1 MSIFNNLGQVK
12 LGWRSSVVA
21 QVQTSSLLLDTYSGA
36 TAAYSL
42 RKLSGAYTG
51 STIRVRR
58 SSDNTEQN
66 IGFDGSGNLD
76 TTSLLSFVGSGNGFV
91 TTWYDQSGNGYNFT
105 QTTAANQ
112 PQIVST
118 GSITTKNSKPT
129 IKFDGLNDYMTIL
142 NSQSTFSFLHKI
154 GQSFVS
160 FVGYGVSS
168 TEYVLLENNWGS
180 TAHIGYSL
188 WITANNNIVNFITRG
203 VGGSPVSSNTNA
215 SNTIVPNTL
224 FMVNTEADPGNASA
238 SLRSKL
244 YFNNSSVV
252 TNNVYTNTTSTS
264 NATYNLNLGAAVGVS
279 PYSFLNGGF
288 SELII
293 YNSDQSANRSSIAS
307 NINTYYSIYASDTDA
322 QAFITAAGITDNTQI
337 NAINTLVTDLK
348 SAGVWTKMKAL
359 YPFVGGTSTTHK
371 WNLKDPR
378 DLNDAFRLTF
388 SGGWTHSSTGALPNG
403 TTGYAETYF
412 NPSTNLTLYSTHISF
427 YSRTNNTLALWKTDF
442 AVEKEI
448 STGNMST
455 ITLYVGTPT
464 WAGAWIT
471 SADSARAYAYIGNST
486 GLFLGNRTSV
496 NNIQISRNGLVGG
509 ISTVNANTISG
520 GTQYPTDSPIIGGKK
535 YISPTNVVSYR
546 DFSNREVA
554 FASLGDGLTNY
565 ESYNFYKAVEKFQ
578 TSLGRQMGSN
588 IPTASDID
596 VQMFLNATQITDT
609 TQINAISTLVSQLKS
624 NNLWDKMRVIYPFVG
639 GTSNTHKFNLKDPRD
654 INEAYRLTFSGG
666 VTHDSN
672 GIKGSTNGYANTYFS
687 PLTLNQ
693 NSIHFSWYSNINS
706 LGVKADIGTLG
717 GGRLLGYSING
728 AGTNWAVRINNT
740 SNVFSTTQT
749 TDTIGFYQVSRT
761 SSTSIIMQKNNTQ
774 DTVSSTSTTSQS
786 NNIILLSGSGSAEF
800 SDRQLQLVTIGEGLT
815 TTEMNTLKTINDN
828 YKTNLGR

>member
-1 MSIFNNLGQVK
+1 MAWTNILGQIRV
-12 LGWRSSVVA
+12 GVRGAQS
-21 QVQTSSLLLDTYSGA
+21 QVQTSSLLLDSYSGA
-36 TAAYSL
+36 AAAYSL
-42 RKLSGAYTG
+42 RKLTSTYTG
-51 STIRVRR
+51 DAIRVRR
-58 SSDNTEQN
+58 SSDNAEQN
-66 IGFDGSGNLD
+66 IGFDGSGNLN
-76 TTSLLSFVGSGNGFV
+76 TVALLAFVGSGNGFV
-91 TTWYDQSGNGYNFT
+91 TTWYDQSGNGRNAT

-112 PQIVST
+112 PFIVNS
-118 GSITTKNSKPT
+118 GSLYTLNGKAIIRNPNANVIRCLITPMISNGISRPISIIASGKVYGLPT
-129 IKFDGLNDYMTIL
+129 N
-142 NSQSTFSFLHKI
+142 
-154 GQSFVS
+154 
-160 FVGYGVSS
+160 GYGNVAW
-168 TEYVLLENNWGS
+168 YLGGS
-180 TAHIGYSL
+180 
-188 WITANNNIVNFITRG
+188 VN
-203 VGGSPVSSNTNA
+203 VGGGSRYEFSVSPSGFGVIRREISTVTLVSNSSN
-215 SNTIVPNTL
+215 
-224 FMVNTEADPGNASA
+224 F
-238 SLRSKL
+238 
-244 YFNNSSVV
+244 
-252 TNNVYTNTTSTS
+252 NTTFIQQGHFGTSLLTGRFNGTDSTTS
-264 NATYNLNLGAAVGVS
+264 
-279 PYSFLNGGF
+279 
-288 SELII
+288 I
-293 YNSDQSANRSSIAS
+293 SDTNQFSANSYITLIGANAIATDFMANIGMYEYIFYFTDKTSDRVAIES
-307 NINTYYSIYASDTDA
+307 NINSYYSIYASDTDA
-322 QAFITAAGITDNTQI
+322 HAFITAAGITDNTQI

-348 SAGVWTKMKAL
+348 SAGIWSKMKAL
-359 YPFVGGTSTTHK
+359 YPFVGGTPTTHK

-412 NPSTNLTLYSTHISF
+412 NPSTNLTLYNTHISF

-448 STGNMST
+448 SSGNMST
-455 ITLYVGTPT
+455 ITLYAGTPT

-471 SADSARAYAYIGNST
+471 STDSARAYAYIGNST

-624 NNLWDKMRVIYPFVG
+624 NNLWNKMRVIYPFVG

-717 GGRLLGYSING
+717 GGRLLGYPING
-728 AGTNWAVRINNT
+728 AGTNWGVRINNT
-740 SNVFSTTQT
+740 SNVFSSTQT

-774 DTVSSTSTTSQS
+774 DTVSSTSATSQS

>member
-1 MSIFNNLGQVK
+1 MAITNGLGQTKV
-12 LGWRSSVVA
+12 GVRSTLVQA
-21 QVQTSSLLLDTYSGA
+21 QTTSLLLDSYSGA
-36 TAAYSL
+36 AAAYSL
-42 RKLSGAYTG
+42 RKLRSSYTG
-51 STIRVRR
+51 NAIKVRR
-58 SSDNTEQN
+58 SSDNAEMN
-66 IGFDGSGNLD
+66 IGFNSDGEINTFTLLTFIGVGN
-76 TTSLLSFVGSGNGFV
+76 NGFV
-91 TTWYDQSGNGYNFT
+91 TTWYDQSGNGINLTQATAAYQPKIVNSGFIMTKNNKYCIDFTSGQYLRSDNRVIGLNETSVFNVFSIKSLTSRGVAWDIGKSDTSYNFYAFDINT
-105 QTTAANQ
+105 YNTSGSKFGFYTSTTAFDSN
-112 PQIVST
+112 IST
-118 GSITTKNSKPT
+118 NLDQNLISVIS
-129 IKFDGLNDYMTIL
+129 
-142 NSQSTFSFLHKI
+142 
-154 GQSFVS
+154 
-160 FVGYGVSS
+160 
-168 TEYVLLENNWGS
+168 NNTSG
-180 TAHIGYSL
+180 
-188 WITANNNIVNFITRG
+188 NNIISNTTYYINNTQASLTNTG
-203 VGGSPVSSNTNA
+203 GGSGAVYSS
-215 SNTIVPNTL
+215 
-224 FMVNTEADPGNASA
+224 
-238 SLRSKL
+238 
-244 YFNNSSVV
+244 
-252 TNNVYTNTTSTS
+252 
-264 NATYNLNLGAAVGVS
+264 
-279 PYSFLNGGF
+279 F
-288 SELII
+288 S
-293 YNSDQSANRSSIAS
+293 SANRITVGDFQNFPAPFSGTHQEIIFYQTNQSTNRVGIS
-307 NINTYYSIYASDTDA
+307 NNINGYYSIYASDTDA

-455 ITLYVGTPT
+455 ITLYAGTPT

-509 ISTVNANTISG
+509 ISTVNANTISA

-654 INEAYRLTFSGG
+654 INEAHRLTFSGG

-717 GGRLLGYSING
+717 GGRLLGYPING

-740 SNVFSTTQT
+740 SNVFSSTQT

>member
-1 MSIFNNLGQVK
+1 MAITNNLGQTKVGVRSFVFTPEEPGTPMTIDQDSTNFIIYSGLSDSVQISAIETLVSDLKTYGLWTKMRAIYPFVGGSAASHK
-12 LGWRSSVVA
+12 LNLKDPRNLDAAYRLNFYGGWTHTNNGA
-21 QVQTSSLLLDTYSGA
+21 QPNGTTGYADSKYNPNINGQLNSAHISYYSRTNTSASNAIDMGALSAAPGNYHHMHIRHTGDLMFGLINTSSAVSVSNNISQGLFISSRINSTNI
-36 TAAYSL
+36 SL
-42 RKLSGAYTG
+42 YRNNS
-51 STIRVRR
+51 
-58 SSDNTEQN
+58 N
-66 IGFDGSGNLD
+66 IGN
-76 TTSLLSFVGSGNGFV
+76 
-91 TTWYDQSGNGYNFT
+91 
-105 QTTAANQ
+105 
-112 PQIVST
+112 VS
-118 GSITTKNSKPT
+118 
-129 IKFDGLNDYMTIL
+129 L
-142 NSQSTFSFLHKI
+142 NSTTQPNNNIYI
-154 GQSFVS
+154 GAGNITNSPQQYSSKESSFVS
-160 FVGYGVSS
+160 
-168 TEYVLLENNWGS
+168 
-180 TAHIGYSL
+180 IGDGL
-188 WITANNNIVNFITRG
+188 TD
-203 VGGSPVSSNTNA
+203 
-215 SNTIVPNTL
+215 
-224 FMVNTEADPGNASA
+224 TEAAN
-238 SLRSKL
+238 
-244 YFNNSSVV
+244 F
-252 TNNVYTNTTSTS
+252 YTAVQKFQTT
-264 NATYNLNLGAAVGVS
+264 LGRNIGV
-279 PYSFLNGGF
+279 P
-288 SELII
+288 IV
-293 YNSDQSANRSSIAS
+293 SDG
-307 NINTYYSIYASDTDA
+307 DA
-322 QAFITAAGITDNTQI
+322 QAFLNAASITNSTQAT
-337 NAINTLVTDLK
+337 AINTLVTDLK
-348 SAGVWTKMKAL
+348 TAGIWSKMKAL

-388 SGGWTHSSTGALPNG
+388 SGGWTHGSTGALPNG

-412 NPSTNLTLYSTHISF
+412 NPSTNLTLYNTHISF

-455 ITLYVGTPT
+455 ITLYAGTPT

-471 SADSARAYAYIGNST
+471 STDSARTYAYIGNST

-624 NNLWDKMRVIYPFVG
+624 NNLWNKMRVIYPFVG

-693 NSIHFSWYSNINS
+693 NSIHFSWYSNMNS

-740 SNVFSTTQT
+740 SNVFSSTQT

-786 NNIILLSGSGSAEF
+786 NNIILLSGSGSTEF

>member
-1 MSIFNNLGQVK
+1 MAITNGLGQTKV
-12 LGWRSSVVA
+12 GVRASQA
-21 QVQTSSLLLDTYSGA
+21 QVQTSSLLLDSYSGA

-42 RKLSGAYTG
+42 RKLRSSYTG
-51 STIRVRR
+51 NAIKVRR
-58 SSDNTEQN
+58 SSDNAEMN
-66 IGFDGSGNLD
+66 IGFNSDGEINTFTLLTFIGVGN
-76 TTSLLSFVGSGNGFV
+76 NGFV
-91 TTWYDQSGNGYNFT
+91 TTWYDQSGNGINLTQATAAYQPKIVNSGFIMTKNNKYCIDFTSGQYLRSDNRVIGLNETSVFNVFSIKSLTSRGVAWDIGKSDTSYNFYAFDINT
-105 QTTAANQ
+105 YNTSGSKFGFYTSTTAFDSNISTNLNQ
-112 PQIVST
+112 NLISVIS
-118 GSITTKNSKPT
+118 
-129 IKFDGLNDYMTIL
+129 
-142 NSQSTFSFLHKI
+142 
-154 GQSFVS
+154 
-160 FVGYGVSS
+160 
-168 TEYVLLENNWGS
+168 NNTSG
-180 TAHIGYSL
+180 
-188 WITANNNIVNFITRG
+188 NNIISNTTYYINNTQASLTNTG
-203 VGGSPVSSNTNA
+203 GGS
-215 SNTIVPNTL
+215 
-224 FMVNTEADPGNASA
+224 
-238 SLRSKL
+238 
-244 YFNNSSVV
+244 
-252 TNNVYTNTTSTS
+252 
-264 NATYNLNLGAAVGVS
+264 AAV
-279 PYSFLNGGF
+279 YSSF
-288 SELII
+288 S
-293 YNSDQSANRSSIAS
+293 SANRITVGDFQNFPAPFSGTHQEIIFYQTNQSTNRLAIS
-307 NINTYYSIYASDTDA
+307 NNINGYYSIYASDTDA

-388 SGGWTHSSTGALPNG
+388 SGGWTHGSTGALPNG

-412 NPSTNLTLYSTHISF
+412 NPSTNLTLYNTHISF

-455 ITLYVGTPT
+455 ITLYAGTPT

-471 SADSARAYAYIGNST
+471 STDSARAYAYIGNST

-509 ISTVNANTISG
+509 ISTVNANIISA

-624 NNLWDKMRVIYPFVG
+624 NNLWNKMRVIYPFVG

-693 NSIHFSWYSNINS
+693 NSIHFSWYSNMNS

-740 SNVFSTTQT
+740 SNVFSSTQT

-786 NNIILLSGSGSAEF
+786 NNIILLSGSGSTEF

>member
-1 MSIFNNLGQVK
+1 MAITNGLGQTKVGVRAT
-12 LGWRSSVVA
+12 LVQA
-21 QVQTSSLLLDTYSGA
+21 QTTSLLLDSYSGA

-42 RKLSGAYTG
+42 RKLRSSYTG
-51 STIRVRR
+51 NAIKVRR
-58 SSDNTEQN
+58 SSDNAEMN
-66 IGFDGSGNLD
+66 IGFNSDGEINTFTLLTFIGVGN
-76 TTSLLSFVGSGNGFV
+76 NGFV
-91 TTWYDQSGNGYNFT
+91 TTWYDQSGNGINLTQATAAYQTKIVNSVFIMTKNNIYCIDFTSGQYLRSDNRVIGLNETSVFNVFSIKSLTSRGVAWDIGKSDTSYNFYAFDINT
-105 QTTAANQ
+105 YNTSGSKFGFYTSTTAFDSNISTNLNQ
-112 PQIVST
+112 NLISVIS
-118 GSITTKNSKPT
+118 
-129 IKFDGLNDYMTIL
+129 
-142 NSQSTFSFLHKI
+142 
-154 GQSFVS
+154 
-160 FVGYGVSS
+160 
-168 TEYVLLENNWGS
+168 NNTSG
-180 TAHIGYSL
+180 
-188 WITANNNIVNFITRG
+188 NNIISNTAYYINNTQASLTNTG
-203 VGGSPVSSNTNA
+203 GGSGAVYSS
-215 SNTIVPNTL
+215 
-224 FMVNTEADPGNASA
+224 
-238 SLRSKL
+238 
-244 YFNNSSVV
+244 
-252 TNNVYTNTTSTS
+252 
-264 NATYNLNLGAAVGVS
+264 
-279 PYSFLNGGF
+279 F
-288 SELII
+288 S
-293 YNSDQSANRSSIAS
+293 SANRITVGDFQNFPAPFSGTHQEIIFYQTNQSTNRVGIS
-307 NINTYYSIYASDTDA
+307 NNINGYYSIYASDTDA

-348 SAGVWTKMKAL
+348 SGGVWTKMKAL

-388 SGGWTHSSTGALPNG
+388 SGGWTHGSTGALPNG

-412 NPSTNLTLYSTHISF
+412 NPSTNLTLYNTHISF

-448 STGNMST
+448 SSGNMST
-455 ITLYVGTPT
+455 ITLYAGTST

-471 SADSARAYAYIGNST
+471 STDSARVYAYIGNST

-588 IPTASDID
+588 IPTSSDID

-693 NSIHFSWYSNINS
+693 NSIHFSWYSNMNS

-740 SNVFSTTQT
+740 SNVFSSTQT